1 MVTLNGSS
9 LTIEQVRRVACRRE
23 KVRLARSCSSRVR
36 ACERYI
42 AKHLSDKQ
50 SIYGFNT
57 GFGALAQVHIDEH
70 DLAQLQENIVL
81 SHNAGVGPF
90 FAPEFVRAALLLR
103 INTLIQGYSG
113 VSLDL
118 IKTLLELLNKNII
131 PLVPQKGSVGA
142 SGDLAPMAAIAIAA
156 LGKGHVFAANR
167 VMPAKRALAHYKIK
181 PLTLKAKEGL
191 ALINGTQFST
201 GISSLVY
208 CEAIHL
214 CTFAD
219 VCGALSLEALKGTDR
234 SFHPAVFRLRRH
246 PGAEQSGRRLR
257 ALLRGSSIL
266 KSHRHCSKVQDTYS
280 LRCMPQVHGA
290 VYDLLD
296 AARKTITIEINSV
309 TDNPIIVHEE
319 DRIISNGNF
328 HGEPIAFTLDTMAI
342 GISELAG
349 ISERR
354 VFRLLDG
361 SVSCLNPFLANDP
374 GLNSGFMLAQVT
386 AAALVSQNKILCHPA
401 SVDSIPTSANQE
413 DHVSMSMNA
422 GLKVL
427 EVLENTKYVLA
438 IELLCAC
445 QALELLKPLKTSP
458 RLQKVHRRIRK
469 IVPFLK
475 KDSVLTEHIENL
487 KALIDGGELL
497 PLIDLST
504 RKLR

>member
-1 MVTLNGSS
+1 MVTINGSS
-9 LTIEQVRRVACRRE
+9 LTIEQVWRIARQHEA
-23 KVRLARSCSSRVR
+23 VRLTRSSLSKVQ

-42 AKHLSDKQ
+42 TKHLSDKQ

-57 GFGALAQVHIDEH
+57 GFGALAHVHIDAH
-70 DLAQLQENIVL
+70 DLAQLQENILL
-81 SHNAGVGPF
+81 SHNAGIGPF

-113 VSLDL
+113 VSVDL
-118 IKTLLELLNKNII
+118 VETLMQLLNQNIV

-142 SGDLAPMAAIAIAA
+142 SGDLAPMAAIGIVV
-156 LGKGHVFAANR
+156 LGKGYVFVDGR
-167 VMPAKRALAHYKIK
+167 TMPAKRALARYRIK
-181 PLTLKAKEGL
+181 PLRLKAKEGL

-201 GISSLVY
+201 GICSLLHS
-208 CEAIHL
+208 EAMNL
-214 CTFAD
+214 CSIAD
-219 VCGALSLEALKGTDR
+219 LCGALSLEALRGTDR
-234 SFHPAVFRLRRH
+234 SFHPAIFRLRRH
-246 PGAEQSGRRLR
+246 PGAEKSARRLR
-257 ALLRGSSIL
+257 LLLQGSAIL
-266 KSHRHCSKVQDTYS
+266 RSHRNCPKVQDTYS

-296 AARKTITIEINSV
+296 AARKTIMIEINAV
-309 TDNPIIVHEE
+309 TDNPIILYKE

-342 GISELAG
+342 GLSELAS

-354 VFRLLDG
+354 LFRLLDG
-361 SVSCLNPFLANDP
+361 SVSCLNPFLAKDP

-386 AAALVSQNKILCHPA
+386 AAALVAQNKILSHPA

-422 GLKVL
+422 GLKAI
-427 EVLENTKYVLA
+427 EVLDNVKYVLA

-445 QALELLKPLKTSP
+445 QALELLKPMKTSP

-475 KDSVLTEHIENL
+475 KDSMLTEHIENL
-487 KALIDGGELL
+487 KTLIDNRELASFT
-497 PLIDLST
+497 P
-504 RKLR
+504 